1 MPRVVVAALAACLFS
16 AGCAGAGEFLPGLKS
31 PARDWTVQNIHSTGR
46 VGPDI
51 RETDSGTNNN
61 RWTAQTGFE
70 ATTYNGHKFGLEYRR
85 RDTDNGIGNNDGH
98 DDSVWLT
105 WSVPV
110 WKDTSRPNK
119 EKQKEKQLEQRIAA
133 LEKRL
138 ADQNPPPV
146 PIEQEP
152 RPDEQQP

>member
-1 MPRVVVAALAACLFS
+1 LAACLFS
-16 AGCAGAGEFLPGLKS
+16 AGCASAGEFLPGLGT
-31 PARDWTVQNIHSTGR
+31 PARDWNVQHIESKGR

-119 EKQKEKQLEQRIAA
+119 EKQLEQRIAA
-133 LEKRL
+133 LERRL
-138 ADQNPPPV
+138 ADQDRPQV
-146 PIEQEP
+146 PSGQEP
-152 RPDEQQP
+152 SPLSAEQRP